1 MGTTKRVIW
10 DAVKHNGE
18 LDTFT
23 LVKGLLTLRN
33 TPDQMLPATIVPVQ
47 PPQMTRVSAR
57 SNKGQTTRYNDFV
70 QQINLKSGNYAIDG
84 IRLFRLEETNNMSST
99 SCTNQQQNTQLAWSP
114 DAAYAQQ
121 LNGEGLYW

>member
-1 MGTTKRVIW
+1 
-10 DAVKHNGE
+10 
-18 LDTFT
+18 
-23 LVKGLLTLRN
+23 
-33 TPDQMLPATIVPVQ
+33 MLPATIVSVQ
-47 PPQMTRVSAR
+47 PPQMPRVSAR
-57 SNKGQTTRYNDFV
+57 SNKRQTTRYDDFV

-121 LNGEGLYW
+121 LNGEGLYWYMDMANRYR